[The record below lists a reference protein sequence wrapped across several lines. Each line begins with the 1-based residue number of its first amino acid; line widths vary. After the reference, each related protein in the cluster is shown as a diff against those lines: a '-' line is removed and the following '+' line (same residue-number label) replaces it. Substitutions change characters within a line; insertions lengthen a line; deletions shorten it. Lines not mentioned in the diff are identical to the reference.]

1 MITSMSNARIKQV
14 TQLMQR
20 AKVRNERDLFVIEG
34 VKLFEEAP
42 KERIREVYLSESFY
56 EKWEDKALL
65 QGHAYEIVSDDVFQK
80 MTDTVHP
87 QGILCTVAQ
96 FHDTLEDMMQGANPL
111 LLIGENL
118 QDPGNLGTLIRTGEG
133 AGVDGVILTRE
144 SVDLYNPKVIRS
156 TMGSIFRMKTIYI
169 EDIVQVLGQL
179 QEAGVRVYAAHLS
192 GMTYYTDTNFQGPTA
207 FLIGNEARG
216 LEECT
221 AQQANDYVK
230 IPMSGQ
236 VESLNAAMAA
246 GLLVYEAR
254 RQREG

>member
-1 MITSMSNARIKQV
+1 MSNARIKQV
-14 TQLMQR
+14 VQLMQR
-20 AKVRNERDLFVIEG
+20 TKVRNERDLFVIEG
-34 VKLFEEAP
+34 VKLFVEAP

-56 EKWEDKALL
+56 EKWEEKELL

-96 FHDTLEDMMQGANPL
+96 FHYTLEDMMQGANPL
-111 LLIGENL
+111 LLIGEEL

-133 AGVDGVILTRE
+133 AGVDGVILTKG
-144 SVDLYNPKVIRS
+144 SVELYNPKVIRS

-169 EDIVQVLGQL
+169 EDMIQVLEQL
-179 QEAGVRVYAAHLS
+179 QAVGVRIYAAHLA
-192 GMTYYTDTNFQGPTA
+192 GTTYYTDTNFKGPTA

-216 LEECT
+216 LEEHT
-221 AQQANDYVK
+221 AQQADEYVK